1 MTPDTTTTPAD
12 VNEAR
17 DARCVLAID
26 HGTSGI
32 KAALVGARGD
42 VIDSDYERTPIQF
55 LPGGGAEQDPELWWT
70 ALVTAARRLV
80 LRHAVSPDKIGAVC
94 VSSTFSSTVAVGA
107 DGRHLMPALTW
118 MDSRGARHVKQVM
131 GGFPSVLGYNIPR
144 AIRWIRKTAGAP
156 ALSGKDDAAHALL
169 VQREYPEIYAQTRY
183 FLPSKDY
190 LNARL
195 SGVLASSPDAMH
207 LFWVTDARDPER
219 IVYDDQLI
227 GMLGLDRDK
236 LPPLVPATRVVGLLL
251 PEVADALGLARST
264 PVVSGS
270 ADHQCALIGSGAVR
284 DFEGHLYIG
293 TSSWIECL
301 VPFQKTD
308 VIHSIASF
316 PAAIPGK
323 YQCLNEQDLAGGALS
338 FLADNILFRRHE
350 LTGIPVPEDPYA
362 LVNEIA
368 AQVPAGSHKVLFT
381 PWLNGE
387 RTPVDDIH
395 VRGGFH
401 NLSTTTTLEDM
412 VRAVLEGV
420 AYNTRWSLQYV
431 EKFVG
436 RRLDPLRLIGGGA
449 MSPLW
454 CQIFADVLDREI
466 HVVKDPRQ
474 ANARG
479 AAFLAAIGLGWIRF
493 EEIPDLV
500 PIASVFRPDPA
511 NRALYDELFDAFVRL
526 YGRMRPFYQR
536 LNRV

>member
-1 MTPDTTTTPAD
+1 MTPAIPSNDAA
-12 VNEAR
+12 EAR
-17 DARCVLAID
+17 DDRCVLAID

-32 KAALVGARGD
+32 KAALVSARGE
-42 VIDSDYERTPIQF
+42 ILDSDYESTPIHF
-55 LPGGGAEQDPELWWT
+55 LPGGGAEQDPEDWWR

-80 LRHAVSPDKIGAVC
+80 ARRSMSPDRIGAVC
-94 VSSTFSSTVAVGA
+94 VSSTFSSTVAVDA
-107 DGRHLMPALTW
+107 DGKHLMPALTW
-118 MDSRGARHVKQVM
+118 MDSRGARHVRQVV
-131 GGFPSVLGYNIPR
+131 GGFPSVLGYNVPR

-169 VQREYPEIYAQTRY
+169 VKNEYPEIYAKTRY

-195 SGVLASSPDAMH
+195 TGVMASSPDAMH
-207 LFWVTDARDPER
+207 LFWVTDARDPAR
-219 IVYDDQLI
+219 IVYDDRLI
-227 GMLGLDRDK
+227 GLLGIDRDK
-236 LPPLVPATRVVGLLL
+236 LPPLIPATQVVGLVL
-251 PEVADALGLARST
+251 PEVADTLGLARST

-323 YQCLNEQDLAGGALS
+323 YQCLNEQDLAGGALA
-338 FLADNILFRRHE
+338 FLAENILFRRHA
-350 LTGIPVPEDPYA
+350 LTGIPTPSDPYA

-368 AQVPAGSHKVLFT
+368 STVPAGSHQVIFT

-420 AYNTRWSLQYV
+420 AYNTRWSLGYV

-436 RRLDPLRLIGGGA
+436 RPLQPLRLIGGGA

-466 HVVKDPRQ
+466 LVAKDPRQ

-479 AAFLAAIGLGWIRF
+479 AAFLASIGLGWIRF
-493 EEIPDLV
+493 EDIPGLV
-500 PIASVFRPDPA
+500 PIDATFRPNPA
-511 NRALYDELFDAFVRL
+511 TRALYDELFDVFVRF
-526 YGRMRPFYQR
+526 YGRTRALYHR
-536 LNRV
+536 LNRT